1 MVNLHVSFKNLPD
14 QELLRAIKDYKHS
27 AFEVLFDRYWKPM
40 FRAAQARLKD
50 SCGAEDVVQ
59 EIFIKIWQRRF
70 ELEIT
75 GPLENY
81 LSSSVRLGVINVF
94 RSQKIRPELIEDA
107 LDRVSLLERSVES
120 LTDYIELEKTLSE
133 AVEMMPQML
142 QKVYELR
149 SENRSIKEI
158 AGELGIADQT
168 VKNYIS
174 EVLRRLR
181 VVITDKYPEKS
192 LTYSFLLLTLLHK

>member
-1 MVNLHVSFKNLPD
+1 MVNLHVSFKKLPD
-14 QELLRAIKDYKHS
+14 QELLRAIHDDNHS
-27 AFEVLFDRYWKPM
+27 AFEALFDRYWKQM

-50 SCGAEDVVQ
+50 SSTAEDVVQ
-59 EIFIKIWQRRF
+59 ELFIKIWQRRH
-70 ELEIT
+70 ELVIV
-75 GPLENY
+75 GPVENY
-81 LSSSVRLGVINVF
+81 LNTAVRLGVINVY
-94 RSQKIRPELIEDA
+94 RSQRLKPELIEDA
-107 LDRVSLLERSVES
+107 LDRVSLLESSIES
-120 LTDYIELEKTLSE
+120 LTDYIELERTLSD
-133 AVEMMPQML
+133 AVDVMPEML

-181 VVITDKYPEKS
+181 VVISEKYPEKS
-192 LTYSFLLLTLLHK
+192 LTYSFILFTLLHK